1 MTEAALRGRKAVHIS
16 SAHPAFDNRIFVK
29 ECRSLAAAGYRVH
42 LVVPHD
48 RDETVDGVTICAV
61 EKGRGRLGR
70 FALGGWRVF
79 RRALRERGDLYHF
92 HDPELIVFGLLLGLL
107 TGRPVVYDVHEPYRQ
122 SIASRR
128 WLPQPLRSLAVGVY
142 AGLEWVAR
150 KRCALIIAERYY
162 ARWLPEA
169 TLVLNYPRL
178 EAFADL
184 QAIPPQRPPA
194 GSIRLLYTGVLYRDR
209 GAMTYAALAARL
221 EGTEVKLVGYCP
233 GEVAAAMRT
242 VCDDPKRLVVEGID
256 EHLPHERVIAAY
268 HEPWTAALVLMFD
281 LPNYREKELTKFF
294 EYMAAGLPMI
304 ATRTPTWQGLVEGT
318 GVGICVDPDDLDE
331 VVAAVR
337 SLAADPARAA
347 AMGEAGR
354 RAVEERFSWAS
365 QARNLEDLY
374 ERLLG

>member
-1 MTEAALRGRKAVHIS
+1 MTDATPHGRKVVHIS

-48 RDETVDGVTICAV
+48 RDETVDDVTICAV
-61 EKGRGRLGR
+61 KKGQGRLER
-70 FALGGWRVF
+70 FALSGWRVF

-92 HDPELIVFGLLLGLL
+92 HDPELIAFGLLLGLL

-122 SIASRR
+122 SIASRG
-128 WLPQPLRSLAVGVY
+128 WLPRPLRGLAVAVY
-142 AGLEWVAR
+142 SGLEWLAR

-178 EAFADL
+178 EAFAAL
-184 QAIPPQRPPA
+184 EAIPPQRPPA

-221 EGTEVKLVGYCP
+221 EEAEVKLVGYCP
-233 GEVAAAMRT
+233 GEVAAAMRA
-242 VCDDPKRLVVEGID
+242 VCDDEKRLVIEGID
-256 EHLPHERVIAAY
+256 EHLPHDRVIAAY
-268 HEPWTAALVLMFD
+268 HEPWTAALVLMLD

-304 ATRTPTWQGLVEGT
+304 VTRTPTWQALVEGA
-318 GVGICVDPDDLDE
+318 GVGICVDPDDLEE

-337 SLAADPARAA
+337 SLATDPARAR

-354 RAVEERFSWAS
+354 RAVAERFSWTS
-365 QARNLEDLY
+365 QANNLKGLY
-374 ERLLG
+374 EQLLD